1 MSKYYTTDTLIESV
15 KRRAMLPESTVTFK
29 DEDFLAFANEELDLG
44 VVPLVM
50 SFHEDYLMYTQL
62 VPLVNNISRYEI
74 PSRAMGNKI
83 RDVQYQD
90 TNNFIYE
97 MTRIFIEDLPY
108 FQNGLSGP
116 IAGVVRSFYM
126 EGNEIVLTPLNNATN
141 LSGNLR
147 VSYYLRCSEL
157 VAESRVARITNIN
170 TTTGVVTLDRWP
182 TNFSLTPLI
191 DFTSSRSPFK
201 LVSFDIT
208 PVAFGDSNNPQ
219 ITFNLTDLSSQ
230 LRVGDI
236 VSNAEET
243 IIPQIPVELH
253 SMLAQRVALRC
264 LEALGDVQGLQAAA
278 AKLQEMEQKAGNII
292 DDRVEGSPFKIA
304 PKHTFLRQSRFYVRR

>member
-1 MSKYYTTDTLIESV
+1 MAKNYTTDTLIESI
-15 KRRAMLPESTVTFK
+15 KRRAMLPESIVTFK

-62 VPLVNNISRYEI
+62 VPLEPNVSRYEI

-90 TNNFIYE
+90 TNGYIYE
-97 MTRIFIEDLPY
+97 MTRLFIEDLPY

-116 IAGVVRSFYM
+116 MAGVIRSFYM
-126 EGNEIVLTPLNNATN
+126 EGNEIVLTPLNGSTN
-141 LSGNLR
+141 LTGNLR

-157 VAESRVARITNIN
+157 VAENRVARITDID
-170 TTTGVVTLDRWP
+170 TTTGIITLDSWP
-182 TNFSLTPLI
+182 SNFSLNPLI

-208 PVAFGDSNNPQ
+208 PTAFGDTTNPE
-219 ITFNLTDLSSQ
+219 ITFNTTDIPIQ
-230 LRVGDI
+230 LRVGDV

-292 DDRVEGSPFKIA
+292 DNRVEGAPFKIA
-304 PKHTFLRQSRFYVRR
+304 PKHTFLRKSRFYVRR